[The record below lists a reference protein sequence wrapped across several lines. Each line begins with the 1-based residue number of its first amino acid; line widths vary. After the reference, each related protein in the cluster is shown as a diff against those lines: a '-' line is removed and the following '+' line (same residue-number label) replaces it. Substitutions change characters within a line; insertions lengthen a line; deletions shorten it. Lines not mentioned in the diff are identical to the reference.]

1 MKQTQNKELKV
12 ITKGAP
18 NLSNLSKSEKNSFL
32 ACLELQIREFY
43 TEKQKSKRKQWILTK

>member
-1 MKQTQNKELKV
+1 MKQSQNKDLKV

-43 TEKQKSKRKQWILTK
+43 TEKQKCKRKQWILTK